1 MWRVTNP
8 VAVLVGMVVVG
19 MVVAGIV
26 DVVVGMT
33 EAP

>member
-8 VAVLVGMVVVG
+8 VAVLVGVVVVG